1 MIVLDTNVVSEA
13 MRPRPNPGVMQW
25 LDDQVADSVFLSSV
39 TLAELRFGIGVLS
52 GGRRKNQLKTV
63 LSGLLDLFD
72 ERVLAF
78 DVEAADRYAAIAVKA
93 REAGRGL
100 STPDGYIAAIA
111 DSRGMSVATRD
122 TSPFEAAG
130 VAVINPW
137 QT

>member
-1 MIVLDTNVVSEA
+1 MILLDTNVVSEA

-25 LDDQVADSVFLSSV
+25 LNDQVADSVFLSSV
-39 TLAELRFGIGVLS
+39 TLAELRFGIGVLP

-78 DVEAADRYAAIAVKA
+78 DVEAADRYADIAVRA
-93 REAGRGL
+93 RVAGRGL

-130 VAVINPW
+130 VPVINPW
-137 QT
+137 KT

>member
-1 MIVLDTNVVSEA
+1 MILLDTNVVSEA

-25 LDDQVADSVFLSSV
+25 LNDQVADSVFLSSV
-39 TLAELRFGIGVLS
+39 TLAELRFGIGVLP

-72 ERVLAF
+72 ERILAF

-93 REAGRGL
+93 RQAGRGL

-111 DSRGMSVATRD
+111 DLRGMSVATRD

-130 VAVINPW
+130 VPVINPW
-137 QT
+137 ET

>member
-1 MIVLDTNVVSEA
+1 MILLDTNVVSEA
-13 MRPRPNPGVMQW
+13 MRPRPNPNVMQW
-25 LDDQVADSVFLSSV
+25 LNDQVADSVFLSSV
-39 TLAELRFGIGVLS
+39 TLAELRFGIGVLP

-72 ERVLAF
+72 ERILAF
-78 DVEAADRYAAIAVKA
+78 DVQAADRYAAIAVKA

-122 TSPFEAAG
+122 ISPFEAAG
-130 VAVINPW
+130 VPVINPW